1 MAFEEKYLDVLQ
13 NIEFPIQEVYKTE
26 KDLTDYDV
34 LAAIESL
41 IEFYTAEERKRELRK
56 FNLSE
61 KSIQVYDG
69 VKEMCDFRLG
79 KNISDDVEVESTP
92 PPLSI
97 NEILNCLKTIKNSIN
112 KWTKRNG
119 RQGYLNLVKQYMP
132 YV

>member
-1 MAFEEKYLDVLQ
+1 MAFEKKNMDVLQ
-13 NIEFPIQEVYKTE
+13 NLEFPIQVVYKTE
-26 KDLTDYDV
+26 KDLTDYDA

-41 IEFYTAEERKRELRK
+41 IEFYTAEERKREPRK

-61 KSIQVYDG
+61 KSLRVYNG

-79 KNISDDVEVESTP
+79 KGIADDVEIESTP

-97 NEILNCLKTIKNSIN
+97 NEIVSCLKTIKNSIA

-119 RQGYLNLVKQYMP
+119 RQGYLELVKEYMP